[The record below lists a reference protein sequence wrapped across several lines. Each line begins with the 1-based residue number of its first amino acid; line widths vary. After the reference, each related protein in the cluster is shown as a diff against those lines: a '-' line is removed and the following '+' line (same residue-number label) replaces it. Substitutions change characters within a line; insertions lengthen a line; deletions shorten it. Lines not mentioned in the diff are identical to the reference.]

1 MEFRV
6 LEYFLAVA
14 REQSIS
20 AAAASLHLSQPTL
33 SVQLRQLEAE
43 LGKPLLIRG
52 SNGSRKVTLT
62 QHGMILR
69 KRAEEIM
76 ALVHKTENEINADDT
91 NLAGDIAI
99 GAGETQAIALLADV
113 CNILSQRYKDLH
125 YHIYSGNADYVYNQ
139 LDQGSIDFGLIFGNV
154 DTSKYEYLPLPCQE
168 TWGVLMRK
176 DSPLASYEVIT
187 PKDLMD
193 QPLILSHQD
202 DVNGFIS
209 PWFKTSLTNL
219 NIVATYNLI
228 YNASILTQQGV
239 GYTICFDGLINT
251 SNTNLVFKP
260 LDPPLHCSP
269 SIIWKKYQI
278 LSKPVEKFLDVL
290 SSRIKTKEMMDQTK

>member
-1 MEFRV
+1 MELRV

-33 SVQLRQLEAE
+33 SVQLRQLEEE

-52 SNGSRKVTLT
+52 GNGSRKVTLT

-76 ALVHKTENEINADDT
+76 ALVHKTENEINADDAH
-91 NLAGDIAI
+91 LAGDISI
-99 GAGETQAIALLADV
+99 GAGETQAIALLANV
-113 CNILSQRYKDLH
+113 CNTLSNRYPDLH
-125 YHIYSGNADYVYNQ
+125 YHLYSGNADYVYGQ
-139 LDQGSIDFGLIFGNV
+139 LDQGSIDFGLVFGNM
-154 DTSKYEYLPLPCQE
+154 DTSKYEYLPLPCKE
-168 TWGVLMRK
+168 TWGVLMRN
-176 DSPLASYEVIT
+176 DSPLAQKAVIT
-187 PKDLMD
+187 PQDLMD

-202 DVNGFIS
+202 DVNGLIS
-209 PWFKTSLTNL
+209 PWFKTSLSHL
-219 NIVATYNLI
+219 HIVATYNLI

-239 GYTICFDGLINT
+239 GYTICFDHLINT

-260 LDPPLHCSP
+260 LNPPLHCSA

-278 LSKPVEKFLDVL
+278 LSKPVEKFLEVL
-290 SSRIKTKEMMDQTK
+290 SLEVKKREMVKP